1 MIPRKNTEYYGS
13 SVSGASIN
21 AFADLPKDAFPAR
34 VKRIRV
40 SKSSFR
46 PVAQPKARGILWWPS
61 FLLHVRAK
69 YECAFERCMAQA
81 FLATAI
87 VLTLCSEHGWS
98 ISIRLNTYSSLQH
111 YD

>member
-1 MIPRKNTEYYGS
+1 M
-13 SVSGASIN
+13 SGASIN
-21 AFADLPKDAFPAR
+21 AFADLPKDAFPAC

-40 SKSSFR
+40 SKRSFR
-46 PVAQPKARGILWWPS
+46 PVAQPKAHGILWWPS

-87 VLTLCSEHGWS
+87 VLTVMFGTRVVDVNPLKH
-98 ISIRLNTYSSLQH
+98 LFLLATL
-111 YD
+111 